1 MPDLADLPILRELR
15 DDLDAAFL
23 EAERTSPRRP
33 VRTRRRWLL
42 SAGGLI
48 VAGVAATVLALTS
61 GIDEGEVASPPAT
74 AAELLRRTAQTARE
88 QPSLVPAPDEWFYV
102 HSLATNL
109 SQTEGPGPPNP
120 HLITVH
126 RKVWTS
132 LTQRGR
138 LVQRGGIALPQ
149 DSIGAQGHYFLGN
162 EKLTRDELLAYP
174 TDPKAIIARLTRSYV
189 DGQGGSLDAELF
201 VQVGDALREQPAPP
215 ALRAGL
221 YRALADIPGVV
232 LVGEV
237 TDRAG
242 RTGLAVAR
250 TDHGVRHELVLD
262 AETSELLAERETLLA
277 PRAAEVK
284 LPAGTLITDTSYLE
298 RAVTRTTEVR

>member
-23 EAERTSPRRP
+23 DAQRTSPLRP
-33 VRTRRRWLL
+33 TRTRRRWIL
-42 SAGGLI
+42 SAGGL
-48 VAGVAATVLALTS
+48 VAAGVAATVVALAS
-61 GIDEGEVASPPAT
+61 GIDEGKVASPPAT
-74 AAELLRRTAQTARE
+74 AADLLRQTARSAQE
-88 QPSLVPAPDEWFYV
+88 QPSLMPAPDEWFYV

-109 SQTEGPGPPNP
+109 SQTEGSGPPNP
-120 HLITVH
+120 HLITVD

-138 LVQRGGIALPQ
+138 LVQRGGLALPP
-149 DSIGAQGHYFLGN
+149 DSIGAQRHYFLGN
-162 EKLTRDELLAYP
+162 EKLTRAELLAYP
-174 TDPKAIIARLTRSYV
+174 TDPEAIIARLTGGYV
-189 DGQGGSLDAELF
+189 AGQGGSLDAELF
-201 VQVGDALREQPAPP
+201 VQIGDALREQPAPP

-221 YRALADIPGVV
+221 YRALGEIPGVV

-262 AETSELLAERETLLA
+262 ADTSELLAERETLLD
-277 PRAAEVK
+277 PRATEVE

-298 RAVTRTTEVR
+298 RAVTRTTEVP